1 MIRRLAPVLAAL
13 LIALSAP
20 ASTAALVSTA
30 RISFSAALSRLKVQS
45 EYSSGYSRSKFE
57 NDGRDWIDA
66 DGDGLDTRAE
76 VLINESKVSVTISR
90 GIVRTGK
97 WISLYDNRT
106 WREGSKL
113 DIDHVVALSEA
124 WKSGAYRWSASR
136 RLAFA
141 NDLGVSW
148 SLRAVTNYVNRS
160 KGDRD
165 PDSWLPPYRAA
176 TCTYLVGWVAVKL
189 RWGLSV
195 DSAEKSSITSSWRS
209 AGCSNRA
216 NPPTV
221 DVRIAP

>member
-1 MIRRLAPVLAAL
+1 MISRLTPVLVAL

-20 ASTAALVSTA
+20 ASTAALVPTA
-30 RISFSAALSRLKVQS
+30 RISIITALNRLKVQS
-45 EYSSGYSRSKFE
+45 EYQSGYSRDKF
-57 NDGRDWIDA
+57 GSRWTDA

-76 VLINESKVSVTISR
+76 VLIAESKVSVTISR

-106 WREGSKL
+106 WWEGAKL

-165 PDSWLPPYRAA
+165 PDSWIPPYRAA
-176 TCTYLVGWVAVKL
+176 VCTYLVGWVAVKL

>member
-1 MIRRLAPVLAAL
+1 MIRRLTPVLVAL

-20 ASTAALVSTA
+20 VPTAALVPTA
-30 RISFSAALSRLKVQS
+30 RISISAALSRLKVQP
-45 EYSSGYSRSKFE
+45 EYQSGYSRSKFG
-57 NDGRDWIDA
+57 NDWIDA

-76 VLINESKVSVTISR
+76 VLIAESKVSVTISR

>member
-1 MIRRLAPVLAAL
+1 MTPIFLAVFLSLATAIAPAFAAL
-13 LIALSAP
+13 P
-20 ASTAALVSTA
+20 TA
-30 RISFSAALSRLKVQS
+30 RISMITALNRLKVQP
-45 EYSSGYSRSKFE
+45 EHTSGYARSKF
-57 NDGRDWIDA
+57 GDWIDA
-66 DGDGLDTRAE
+66 DRDGLDTRAE
-76 VLINESKVSVTISR
+76 VLIAESKVSVTISR
-90 GIVRTGK
+90 GIVRTGR

-106 WREGSKL
+106 WWEGSKL

-165 PDSWLPPYRAA
+165 PDSWIPPYRAA
-176 TCTYLVGWVAVKL
+176 VCTYLVGWVAVKL

>member
-1 MIRRLAPVLAAL
+1 MTPIFLAVFLSLATAITPAFAAL
-13 LIALSAP
+13 P
-20 ASTAALVSTA
+20 TA
-30 RISFSAALSRLKVQS
+30 RISMTTALNRLKVQP
-45 EYSSGYSRSKFE
+45 EYTSGYARSKF
-57 NDGRDWIDA
+57 GGWIDA

-76 VLINESKVSVTISR
+76 VLITESTVNVTITYHT
-90 GIVRTGK
+90 VRTGK
-97 WISLYDNRT
+97 WLSLYDNVT
-106 WREGSKL
+106 WSNASDV

-124 WKSGAYRWSASR
+124 WKSGAHAWSSAR

-141 NDLGVSW
+141 NDIGVSW
-148 SLRAVTNYVNRS
+148 ALRAVTDNVNMS

-165 PDSWLPPYRAA
+165 PSSWIPLYRAA
-176 TCTYLVGWVAVKL
+176 VCTYLVGWVGVKL

>member
-1 MIRRLAPVLAAL
+1 MIKRLAPIFAAL

-20 ASTAALVSTA
+20 ASTAALVPTA
-30 RISFSAALSRLKVQS
+30 RISIITALNRLKVQS
-45 EYSSGYSRSKFE
+45 EYQSGYSRDKF
-57 NDGRDWIDA
+57 GSRWKDA

-76 VLINESKVSVTISR
+76 VLIAESKVRVFISG

-124 WKSGAYRWSASR
+124 WKSGAHRWSASR

-176 TCTYLVGWVAVKL
+176 TCTYLVDWVAVKL

-209 AGCSNRA
+209 AGCGNRA

-221 DVRIAP
+221 NVRIAP

>member
-1 MIRRLAPVLAAL
+1 MIRRLAPVLVAL
-13 LIALSAP
+13 FIALSAP
-20 ASTAALVSTA
+20 ASTAALVPTA
-30 RISFSAALSRLKVQS
+30 RISLSTALGRLKVQP

-57 NDGRDWIDA
+57 SGGRDWIDA

-76 VLINESKVSVTISR
+76 VLIDESKVSVTISG
-90 GIVRTGK
+90 GIVRTGR
-97 WISLYDNRT
+97 WLSLYDNLT
-106 WREGSKL
+106 WTISTDV

-148 SLRAVTNYVNRS
+148 SLRAVTDNVNSS

-165 PDSWLPPYRAA
+165 PASWLPPYRAS
-176 TCTYLVGWVAVKL
+176 TCTYLVGWVGVKL

-195 DSAEKSSITSSWRS
+195 DAAEKSAISNAWS
-209 AGCSNRA
+209 ARGCADRQ
-216 NPPTV
+216 NPPRV
-221 DVRIAP
+221 EVRIAP

>member
-1 MIRRLAPVLAAL
+1 MTSAIVAAL
-13 LIALSAP
+13 LSLATVITP
-20 ASTAALVSTA
+20 AFAALPTA
-30 RISFSAALSRLKVQS
+30 RIPMTTALNRLKVQP
-45 EYSSGYSRSKFE
+45 EHTSGYARSKF
-57 NDGRDWIDA
+57 GDWIDA

-76 VLINESKVSVTISR
+76 VLITESTANVTISYR
-90 GIVRTGK
+90 TVRTGK
-97 WISLYDNRT
+97 WLSLYDHVT
-106 WREGSKL
+106 WTNASDV

-124 WKSGAYRWSASR
+124 WKSGAHAWSSSR

-148 SLRAVTNYVNRS
+148 ALRAVTDNVNMS

-165 PDSWLPPYRAA
+165 PSSWMPSYQAA
-176 TCTYLVGWVAVKL
+176 VCTYLVGWVGVKL

>member
-1 MIRRLAPVLAAL
+1 MIRRLTPVLVAL

-20 ASTAALVSTA
+20 ASTAALVPTA
-30 RISFSAALSRLKVQS
+30 RISIITALNRLKVQS
-45 EYSSGYSRSKFE
+45 EYQSGYSRDKF
-57 NDGRDWIDA
+57 GSRWTDA

-76 VLINESKVSVTISR
+76 VLIAESKVSVTISR

-165 PDSWLPPYRAA
+165 PDSWIPPYHAA
-176 TCTYLVGWVAVKL
+176 VCTYLVGWVAVKL

>member
-1 MIRRLAPVLAAL
+1 VISRLTPVLVAL

-20 ASTAALVSTA
+20 ASTAALVPTA
-30 RISFSAALSRLKVQS
+30 RISIITALNRLKVQS
-45 EYSSGYSRSKFE
+45 EYQSGYSRDKF
-57 NDGRDWIDA
+57 GSRWTDA

-76 VLINESKVSVTISR
+76 VLIAESKVSVTISR

-106 WREGSKL
+106 WWEGAKL

-165 PDSWLPPYRAA
+165 PDSWIPPYRAA
-176 TCTYLVGWVAVKL
+176 VCTYLVGWVAVKL

>member
-1 MIRRLAPVLAAL
+1 MTSAILAAL
-13 LIALSAP
+13 LSLATAITP
-20 ASTAALVSTA
+20 AFAALPTA
-30 RISFSAALSRLKVQS
+30 RISMITALNRLKVQA
-45 EYSSGYSRSKFE
+45 EHTSGYARSKF
-57 NDGRDWIDA
+57 GDWIDA

-76 VLINESKVSVTISR
+76 VLITESTVNVTITYR
-90 GIVRTGK
+90 TVRTGK
-97 WISLYDNRT
+97 WLSLYDHVT
-106 WREGSKL
+106 WSNASDV

-124 WKSGAYRWSASR
+124 WKSGAHAWSSTR

-141 NDLGVSW
+141 NDIGVSW
-148 SLRAVTNYVNRS
+148 ALRAVTDNVNMS
-160 KGDRD
+160 KSDRD
-165 PDSWLPPYRAA
+165 PSSWIPLYRAA
-176 TCTYLVGWVAVKL
+176 VCTYLVGWVGVKL